1 MTSTLKMQEVEIDK
15 LIPWMENPRRNDH
28 AVDAVAKSIESYG
41 FNVPIVCDQNLT
53 IIAGHTRWKAARK
66 LGMKVVPIVITP
78 MTDAQ
83 RKAFAVADN
92 KTAEIA
98 EWDFPQLQMLLEEL
112 QSEDFDLRDLGFS
125 EMELSALLETGE
137 GDPDWGE
144 FDQHLAKL
152 EEDLYV
158 LLPVKVRA
166 EIKGT
171 LQSAIKARAGE
182 LGIEGKDAAVLAGKV
197 LQKLLRGEV

>member
-1 MTSTLKMQEVEIDK
+1 MTSTLKMQEVEIDQ

-28 AVDAVAKSIESYG
+28 AVEAVAKSIESFG
-41 FNVPIVCDQNLT
+41 FNVPIVCDRNLT

-66 LGMKVVPIVITP
+66 LGMKLVPIVIAQ
-78 MTDAQ
+78 MTDTQ

-112 QSEDFDLRDLGFS
+112 RSEDFDLRDLGFS
-125 EMELSALLETGE
+125 ETELSALLETGD

-144 FDQHLAKL
+144 FDQRLAKL

-166 EIKGT
+166 GEKGA
-171 LQSAIKARAGE
+171 LQSAIKKRADE
-182 LGIEGKDAAVLAGKV
+182 LGIEGRDAAVLAGKV
-197 LQKLLRGEV
+197 LQKLFRGKV